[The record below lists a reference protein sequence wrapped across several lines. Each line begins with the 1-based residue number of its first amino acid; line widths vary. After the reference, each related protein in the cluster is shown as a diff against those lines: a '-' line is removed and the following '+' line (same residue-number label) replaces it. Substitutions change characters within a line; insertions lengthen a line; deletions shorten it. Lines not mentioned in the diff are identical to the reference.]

1 MIHKEVATIS
11 DDSLASTRLQAWRS
25 SRTALRTA
33 AARSAFRE
41 WSTKSASDTL
51 RIGGRARTVTRTT
64 SPTLC
69 AGQPSS
75 TRLATLTWTT
85 GRQTK
90 AADSNWFK
98 RSWNDQSDEPWLRQH
113 SQRPE
118 AFPNW
123 SAGLAKK
130 GRISPLSKYLTAK
143 LSTVKLL

>member
-1 MIHKEVATIS
+1 MIRKEVATIS
-11 DDSLASTRLQAWRS
+11 GDSLASTRLQAWQS

-51 RIGGRARTVTRTT
+51 RTGDPARIVTRTT
-64 SPTLC
+64 SRTLC
-69 AGQPSS
+69 AGLPFS
-75 TRLATLTWTT
+75 TRLVILTWTT

-90 AADSNWFK
+90 TADSNWLQ
-98 RSWNDQSDEPWLRQH
+98 RSWNDQSDEPRLRQH

-123 SAGLAKK
+123 SARLAKK
-130 GRISPLSKYLTAK
+130 GWIPPLSKYLTAK
-143 LSTVKLL
+143 LSTVK